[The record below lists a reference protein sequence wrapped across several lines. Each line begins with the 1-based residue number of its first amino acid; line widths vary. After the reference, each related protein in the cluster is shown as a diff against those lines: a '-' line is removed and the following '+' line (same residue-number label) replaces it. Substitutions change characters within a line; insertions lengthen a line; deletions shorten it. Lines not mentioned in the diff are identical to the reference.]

1 MGSRNREPVTPGPR
15 LLRTRPDPA
24 PPLSKTRRTSEQV
37 KKDQSA
43 KEKAKKDKIAARN
56 TMIDTIAHLE
66 SSLLEE
72 EARLQAQAHHPPP
85 STQTKISRP
94 KPRLI
99 NSQADDGRKA
109 MPEHADNRTLISDCV
124 IDPAL
129 LGDQPNLVEKD
140 NEMIL
145 ASSDDDEPSMS
156 MQATQTSSDNVSV
169 RAQVNASRHVS
180 TTEEDSAR
188 HKRNASSTSD
198 QTNAA
203 PKKKMK
209 KRNGG
214 LRDNWNE
221 SPTPSNTH
229 SILESTHR
237 RSASLSSRS
246 SRNLGQPLEFKGTAT
261 STRQPQAVTSRDSDD
276 ESIGGLSDEAS
287 GEKAEREQIDNKPM
301 RVGTQVKSLAT
312 VVQTSSVPDFVPG
325 ISAKV
330 LNKRHLVMNGL
341 KKKKADIRITDLRDS
356 VRLNWDSTFKPR
368 VIEYLGT
375 LTPWQPFT
383 EDDAA
388 AIQDLWAAC
397 FPQEPRMESDQGLS
411 LVVNKLLDDIVSSW
425 QHKFS
430 STANQF
436 LTSVIFGSSDLSTS
450 EARRMWVEWALGQD
464 PQVTEEELADAP
476 EHGRRF
482 YYREYEDAEEPGM
495 PAISKGIFQSPII
508 VATLASHFQW
518 LERIPSS
525 ERGEEFPVGALVLTI
540 QACRHHMYQW
550 QTGSLVTP
558 YGSLAKF
565 SASNWGD
572 RQDRDGHSGRKN
584 VNLTSDIMAAVD
596 EVTAGQ
602 WKRIKAAV
610 TEYLER
616 QQRPATKRSV
626 RPTLAATS
634 SESVGGPSKR
644 RFKLRDYDDVGSDI
658 GENDGGEA

>member
-1 MGSRNREPVTPGPR
+1 MARGPSESVTPGPR
-15 LLRTRPDPA
+15 QLRTRPDAA
-24 PPLSKTRRTSEQV
+24 PQPPSKARRTSEQV

-56 TMIDTIAHLE
+56 TMIDTVAHLE

-94 KPRLI
+94 NPRLI
-99 NSQADDGRKA
+99 NSQVDDGRKA
-109 MPEHADNRTLISDCV
+109 MPEHADNRTIIADCV

-129 LGDQPNLVEKD
+129 LGDQPNLVEKH

-156 MQATQTSSDNVSV
+156 MQATLTSGDNVSV
-169 RAQVNASRHVS
+169 RAQVKASRHVN
-180 TTEEDSAR
+180 TAEEDSGR

-198 QTNAA
+198 QTIAA
-203 PKKKMK
+203 PKKKIK

-229 SILESTHR
+229 QILESTHQ

-246 SRNLGQPLEFKGTAT
+246 SMGNLAQQLEFEQTAT
-261 STRQPQAVTSRDSDD
+261 RPRHAQPVTLRDSDD
-276 ESIGGLSDEAS
+276 ESIGGLSDDAS

-341 KKKKADIRITDLRDS
+341 KKKKTDIRITDLRNS

-383 EDDAA
+383 EDDVE
-388 AIQDLWAAC
+388 AIQDIWAAC
-397 FPQEPRMESDQGLS
+397 YPHEPRMETDQNLS
-411 LVVNKLLDDIVSSW
+411 SIVNKLA
-425 QHKFS
+425 K
-430 STANQF
+430 
-436 LTSVIFGSSDLSTS
+436 
-450 EARRMWVEWALGQD
+450 ARHMWVEWALGRD
-464 PQVTEEELADAP
+464 LQVTEEELAGAP

-482 YYREYEDAEEPGM
+482 YYREYEEAEEPGM

-525 ERGEEFPVGALVLTI
+525 ERGEEFPVGALALTI
-540 QACRHHMYQW
+540 QACRHHMSQW
-550 QTGSLVTP
+550 QSGSFVKP
-558 YGSLAKF
+558 FGSLANF

-572 RQDRDGHSGRKN
+572 RQDRDGPSGRKN
-584 VNLTSDIMAAVD
+584 VNLTSDVMAAVD
-596 EVTAGQ
+596 EVTEGQ

-610 TEYLER
+610 TEYLQR
-616 QQRPATKRSV
+616 QKRPVVQRSLVPTSTQAGSSSGPAK
-626 RPTLAATS
+626 P
-634 SESVGGPSKR
+634 
-644 RFKLRDYDDVGSDI
+644 RFKLRDYDDDVAGGSDK
-658 GENDGGEA
+658 DGDEA